1 MLPQPPSPTVKEPQ
15 PKDFPQPSSGS
26 QQTPDSR
33 EGCIHRGGVSGA
45 HGTGRLAMGLCAQ
58 ESVCGAPLLQLCKR
72 HVCDACEIDMH
83 VR

>member
-45 HGTGRLAMGLCAQ
+45 HGTGRLALWDSVRKSQCVGHRYSSCARDTC
-58 ESVCGAPLLQLCKR
+58 VT
-72 HVCDACEIDMH
+72 H